1 MQGSSGQEKIIER
14 VSDELSLSGKLKL
27 LSVKLHD
34 FVYRKKLFVQGDIWR
49 DYCLMRVK
57 LTFIEKGHVVRK
69 NVIIYPCDVVPYVR
83 RSLDV
88 IEDMARV
95 RLQKGCSYWESGNII
110 YAKYN
115 LGVSSIKSAVRMAE
129 KAFGRLL
136 TCNLAE
142 GLDLVS
148 WISCETRSFACLNH
162 LYREELLRHNIFSDN
177 LFR

>member
-14 VSDELSLSGKLKL
+14 VRSELSGKLKL

-49 DYCLMRVK
+49 NFCLMRVR
-57 LTFIEKGHVVRK
+57 LTFKEKGHVKRK

-88 IEDMARV
+88 IEEIVRV
-95 RLQKGCSYWESGNII
+95 RLQKGNSYWEAGNII
-110 YAKYN
+110 YAKHK
-115 LGVSSIKSAVRMAE
+115 LGVSSIKSAVKLAE

-136 TCNLAE
+136 ACNLAE
-142 GLDLVS
+142 GLDLVF

-162 LYREELLRHNIFSDN
+162 LYREELLRHNIFADN

>member
-14 VSDELSLSGKLKL
+14 VRDELSGKLKL

-49 DYCLMRVK
+49 NYCLMRVR
-57 LTFIEKGHVVRK
+57 LTFKEKGHVVRK

-88 IEDMARV
+88 IEEMARV
-95 RLQKGCSYWESGNII
+95 RLQRGRSYLKAGDII
-110 YAKYN
+110 YDKHE
-115 LGVSSIKSAVRMAE
+115 LDVSSIKSAVKLAE
-129 KAFGRLL
+129 KAFARLL

-142 GLDLVS
+142 GIDLVS

-162 LYREELLRHNIFSDN
+162 LYREELLRHNIFADN